1 MYDKKQIKKSAR
13 ICSSVDFAGYYPAG
27 AHVWIFAIKKKRK
40 EQKNNEKIKGY
51 YSFSSPYSNHLRV

>member
-27 AHVWIFAIKKKRK
+27 AHAGMIAI
-40 EQKNNEKIKGY
+40 KNNERKDSFKRKGHSY
-51 YSFSSPYSNHLRV
+51 HFFWFLLWQ